1 MTVIEKGRSKMVKPA
16 VRVESI
22 APELLEL
29 IGEEHQGWRN
39 ALPVAELARYG
50 GKYIATRKKQI
61 AAASESLEEL
71 YGQLESLGLRGRCL
85 IEYIEEPDV
94 VVIY

>member
-1 MTVIEKGRSKMVKPA
+1 MTVIEKGGLKMMRPPVK
-16 VRVESI
+16 VESI

-29 IGEEHQGWRN
+29 IGEEHQAWRN
-39 ALPVAELARYG
+39 ALSVEELAKYG

>member
-1 MTVIEKGRSKMVKPA
+1 MTVIEEGGLKMMRPPVK
-16 VRVESI
+16 VESI

-29 IGEEHQGWRN
+29 IGEEHQAWRN
-39 ALPVAELARYG
+39 ALSVEELAKYG

>member
-1 MTVIEKGRSKMVKPA
+1 MTVIEKGRSKMVKP
-16 VRVESI
+16 VVKVESI

-29 IGEEHQGWRN
+29 IGEEHQAWRN
-39 ALPVAELARYG
+39 ALSVEELAKYG

-61 AAASESLEEL
+61 AAASESLEDL